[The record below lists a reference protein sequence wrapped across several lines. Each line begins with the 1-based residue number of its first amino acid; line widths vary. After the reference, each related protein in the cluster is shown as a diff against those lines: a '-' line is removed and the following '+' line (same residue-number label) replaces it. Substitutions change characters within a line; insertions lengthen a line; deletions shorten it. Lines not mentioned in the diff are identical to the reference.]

1 MSQTDSI
8 WAKFP
13 VKSPPDK
20 FYGFYRNHVGDL
32 IDLFPQYFSSIQFV
46 EGEKYSPDS
55 VIRFNYRFGSQLLS
69 ANIKIKAVD
78 DVKKSLVY
86 KVIEG
91 DILKHYKVFE
101 LRIEAVNGGISK
113 GGGGSFAKWSIVFE
127 KANENVGAPQGY
139 LEWFVEV
146 SKGVDAYLSKNKN

>member
-1 MSQTDSI
+1 M
-8 WAKFP
+8 
-13 VKSPPDK
+13 
-20 FYGFYRNHVGDL
+20 
-32 IDLFPQYFSSIQFV
+32 
-46 EGEKYSPDS
+46 
-55 VIRFNYRFGSQLLS
+55 
-69 ANIKIKAVD
+69 D